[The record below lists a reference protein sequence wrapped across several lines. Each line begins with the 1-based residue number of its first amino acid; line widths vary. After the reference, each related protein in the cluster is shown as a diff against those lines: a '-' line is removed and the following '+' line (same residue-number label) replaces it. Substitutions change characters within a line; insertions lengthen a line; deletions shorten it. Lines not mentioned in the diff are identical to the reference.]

1 MVATSVDG
9 VAKLCSAFELLVM
22 NSVEVVVDWRL
33 FNIVLYGKK
42 VSVGNSI
49 QFGLGLGFA
58 FYISEFELRRLLH
71 SSYIMY
77 IDVK

>member
-22 NSVEVVVDWRL
+22 ISVEVVVDWRL

-42 VSVGNSI
+42 RESVGNSI

-58 FYISEFELRRLLH
+58 FYISEFELRRLT
-71 SSYIMY
+71 S
-77 IDVK
+77 